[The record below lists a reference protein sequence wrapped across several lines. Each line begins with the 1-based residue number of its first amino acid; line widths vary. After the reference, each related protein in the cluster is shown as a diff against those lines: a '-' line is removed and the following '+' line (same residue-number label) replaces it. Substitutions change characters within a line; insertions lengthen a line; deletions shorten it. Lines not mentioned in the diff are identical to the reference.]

1 MEIIDAMG
9 WVCPRPVIEAKKV
22 IAKFPQ
28 EGGAVQVLVDNQIAC
43 DNLSKMSASKGYK
56 CDVVKRADKDYAVTI
71 TVGAGQVQEVEV
83 SQQTTVSAPS
93 GDGLVVAISQNQM
106 GHGSE
111 ELGKIL
117 IKGFIFSLSQLE
129 VPPKAVVFFNSGV
142 KLTLKDANTLADIKV
157 MKERGTKIR
166 ICGTCADYFK
176 VKDQVSVGEIC
187 NMYDIVEAMSGAQ
200 KVINI

>member
-71 TVGAGQVQEVEV
+71 TVGAGQAQEVEV

-93 GDGLVVAISQNQM
+93 GNGLVVAISQNQM

-117 IKGFIFSLSQLE
+117 IKGFIFSLTQLE

-142 KLTLKDANTLADIKV
+142 KLTLKDANTLSDIKV
-157 MKERGTKIR
+157 ME
-166 ICGTCADYFK
+166 
-176 VKDQVSVGEIC
+176 
-187 NMYDIVEAMSGAQ
+187 
-200 KVINI
+200 

>member
-71 TVGAGQVQEVEV
+71 TVGAGQAQEVEV
-83 SQQTTVSAPS
+83 SQQTTVSAQI
-93 GDGLVVAISQNQM
+93 GRAHV
-106 GHGSE
+106 
-111 ELGKIL
+111 
-117 IKGFIFSLSQLE
+117 
-129 VPPKAVVFFNSGV
+129 
-142 KLTLKDANTLADIKV
+142 
-157 MKERGTKIR
+157 
-166 ICGTCADYFK
+166 
-176 VKDQVSVGEIC
+176 
-187 NMYDIVEAMSGAQ
+187 
-200 KVINI
+200 

>member
-71 TVGAGQVQEVEV
+71 TVGAGQAQEVEV

-93 GDGLVVAISQNQM
+93 GNGLVVDISQNQM

-142 KLTLKDANTLADIKV
+142 KLTLKDANTLAENKV
-157 MKERGTKIR
+157 MEERGTKIR

>member
-1 MEIIDAMG
+1 
-9 WVCPRPVIEAKKV
+9 
-22 IAKFPQ
+22 
-28 EGGAVQVLVDNQIAC
+28 
-43 DNLSKMSASKGYK
+43 
-56 CDVVKRADKDYAVTI
+56 
-71 TVGAGQVQEVEV
+71 
-83 SQQTTVSAPS
+83 
-93 GDGLVVAISQNQM
+93 M

-157 MKERGTKIR
+157 MEERGTKIR

>member
-22 IAKFPQ
+22 IQKFPQ
-28 EGGAVQVLVDNQIAC
+28 EGGVVQVLVDNQIAC
-43 DNLSKMSASKGYK
+43 DNLNKMSASKGYK
-56 CDVVKRADKDYAVTI
+56 CEVVKRADKDYAVTI
-71 TVGAGQVQEVEV
+71 TVGEGQNQEVVAPQEV
-83 SQQTTVSAPS
+83 VSAPS

-129 VPPKAVVFFNSGV
+129 VPPKAVLFFNGGV
-142 KLTLKDANTLADIKV
+142 KLTLQDANTLADIKV
-157 MKERGTKIR
+157 MEERGTKIR
-166 ICGTCADYFK
+166 MCGTCADYYK
-176 VKDQVSVGEIC
+176 VKEQVAVGEIC
-187 NMYDIVEAMSGAQ
+187 NMYDIVEFMSGAQ

>member
-1 MEIIDAMG
+1 
-9 WVCPRPVIEAKKV
+9 
-22 IAKFPQ
+22 
-28 EGGAVQVLVDNQIAC
+28 
-43 DNLSKMSASKGYK
+43 MSASKGYK

-71 TVGAGQVQEVEV
+71 TVGAGQAQEVEV

-157 MKERGTKIR
+157 MEERGTKIR

>member
-22 IAKFPQ
+22 IQKFPQ
-28 EGGAVQVLVDNQIAC
+28 EGGVVQVLVDNQIAC

-56 CDVVKRADKDYAVTI
+56 CVVVKRADKDYAVTI
-71 TVGAGQVQEVEV
+71 TVGEGQNQEVAAPQEV
-83 SQQTTVSAPS
+83 SSAPS
-93 GDGLVVAISQNQM
+93 GEGLVVAISQNQM

-129 VPPKAVVFFNSGV
+129 VPPKAVVFFNGGV
-142 KLTLKDANTLADIKV
+142 KLTLQDANTLADIKV
-157 MKERGTKIR
+157 MEERGTKIR
-166 ICGTCADYFK
+166 ICGTCADYYK
-176 VKDQVSVGEIC
+176 VKEQVAVGEIC
-187 NMYDIVEAMSGAQ
+187 NMYDIVEFMSGAQ